1 MAEININPQKS
12 IRNNLRHDPL
22 TRPING
28 YKVMTIVDEE
38 RLRTKHLNTDELYS
52 IDRLLV
58 LRNLARKELSQLNEV
73 LPSPT
78 IVKIETILQNLI
90 DTVENLER

>member
-1 MAEININPQKS
+1 MAEININPQKYIGRS
-12 IRNNLRHDPL
+12 LRRDPL
-22 TRPING
+22 TKPING

-38 RLRTKHLNTDELYS
+38 RLRPKHLNTDELYS
-52 IDRLLV
+52 IDRLLI
-58 LRNLARKELSQLNEV
+58 LRNFAKKELSQLNEV

-90 DTVENLER
+90 DTIENLER